1 MHKADCHNSYWANVV
16 MIRSKRM
23 NLARRIARMGRKDK
37 TFDGKHE

>member
-1 MHKADCHNSYWANVV
+1 

-37 TFDGKHE
+37 TFAGKPEYKRAFGRPKRR